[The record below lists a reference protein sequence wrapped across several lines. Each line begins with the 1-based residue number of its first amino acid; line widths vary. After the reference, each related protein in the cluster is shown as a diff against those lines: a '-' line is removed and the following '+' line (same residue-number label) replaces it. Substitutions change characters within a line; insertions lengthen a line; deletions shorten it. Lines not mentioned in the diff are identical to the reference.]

1 MPVVCPRLLGSTES
15 QRSSDCG
22 RELWLCCNSLFF
34 GITDYL
40 GRPLPVE
47 VCRVLV
53 RMLKKDKGERYQSLV
68 EPLNELAKE
77 AAQSCSRCGA
87 PNPKTNSYC
96 GQCGQS
102 LKAPVSVAENL
113 NATLFKE
120 KPALSA
126 EELTDEGFAMTKQG
140 DWLGAINKYI
150 SATEAD
156 PTYARAYSNLGFALN
171 RIGKFDEGIA
181 YISKGLLFSADAA
194 LLHRMY
200 DNRGFAKSNLK
211 DYEGAV
217 ADFTKAV
224 ELNPNNPRVFY
235 HRAESHAQ
243 EENYE
248 DAYADVQTALRLDP
262 EFESALR
269 LRKRLQMQ
277 GLVKGFRF
285 LN

>member
-1 MPVVCPRLLGSTES
+1 MFDLIKD
-15 QRSSDCG
+15 SSFECG
-22 RELWLCCNSLFF
+22 E
-34 GITDYL
+34 ITDYL

-113 NATLFKE
+113 NSTLFKE